1 MAAKTGKLIKVLIN
15 QKQIDCEE
23 GKTVLDVCREAGI
36 FIPTLCFDP
45 RMEAYG
51 GCRLCLVEVKGVNRP
66 LSSCTTPIQDGMEIT
81 TESEGLTEL
90 RKTMLSLILSNHPN
104 DCMCC
109 EKAGDCSLQELAYIY
124 NVAPGK
130 YEGGKWDLPVK
141 DDNPFI
147 SFDPNKCILCG
158 RCVNICRNVMLKG
171 AIDMTGRGFNAK
183 PDTAF
188 GKPLSPEN
196 CLFCGQCVST
206 CPTGALV
213 EKPSAGTGRGH
224 SVKKV
229 KTTCSYCGT
238 GCSFFLNVKDGK
250 VTKVT
255 SDYSSPVNMGNLC
268 IKGRFGYE
276 FIHHPDR
283 ITTPLIKEDDPLLPG
298 KGRFREASWDEAL
311 DLIAARFGEL
321 KEKYGPGAV
330 GAFSSSRCT
339 NEENYLVSKWVRAV
353 LGSNNV
359 DNCARV

>member
-1 MAAKTGKLIKVLIN
+1 MAEKQAGKLIKVLIN
-15 QKQIDCEE
+15 QKPVDCEE
-23 GKTVLDVCREAGI
+23 GKTVLEVCREAGI
-36 FIPTLCFDP
+36 FIPTLCYDP
-45 RMEAYG
+45 RLEAYG

-81 TESEGLTEL
+81 TESETLTGL

-104 DCMCC
+104 DCLRC
-109 EKAGDCSLQELAYIY
+109 EKTGECSLQELAFMYD
-124 NVAPGK
+124 VAPDG
-130 YEGGKWDLPVK
+130 YEGERWNLPVK
-141 DDNPFI
+141 DNNPFI

-158 RCVNICRNVMLKG
+158 RCVNICKNLMLKG
-171 AIDMTGRGFNAK
+171 GIDMTGRGFNAR

-206 CPTGALV
+206 CPTGALM
-213 EKPSAGTGRGH
+213 EKPSARTGRNL

-229 KTTCSYCGT
+229 KTVCSYCGT
-238 GCSFFLNVKDGK
+238 GCSFFLNVKQGK

-255 SDYSSPVNMGNLC
+255 SDYDSPVNRGNLC

-283 ITTPLIKEDDPLLPG
+283 IKTPLIKENG
-298 KGRFREASWDEAL
+298 EFREASWDEAL
-311 DLIAARFGEL
+311 DLIAKRFGEL

-339 NEENYLVSKWVRAV
+339 NEENFLVSKWVRAV